1 MCVAIDAVFGRIVP
15 ESPRGSSAESDEDYP
30 TRKGPISGR
39 SAFRISWLLVFVLR
53 NASTSTT
60 PLDLTY
66 GANSTVI
73 SRLVTEDDR
82 LTSERDL
89 KFVCGS
95 VRIHFGRFD
104 EIKRIELIKERY
116 LPWL

>member
-1 MCVAIDAVFGRIVP
+1 M
-15 ESPRGSSAESDEDYP
+15 
-30 TRKGPISGR
+30 
-39 SAFRISWLLVFVLR
+39 LLVFVLR

-66 GANSTVI
+66 GANNTAI
-73 SRLVTEDDR
+73 SRLVTEGDR

-95 VRIHFGRFD
+95 ARIHFGRFD
-104 EIKRIELIKERY
+104 EARRIELIKERY
-116 LPWL
+116 MPWL